1 VLTKVDN
8 HTIAVRVADLT
19 LIPLPARPAGN
30 LAGLVTLT
38 LPQGVRVGQTF
49 KMNVQQYSGVSSARR
64 AHKMLGAFQFS
75 IPVQKDAD
83 ILPRA
88 TRNLSILRYVQQT
101 IPTGSRWKAIF
112 VRWLDG
118 LAAKVAGLGGDPTK
132 VVPSPTGG
140 DTAPE
145 HPCHPEPC
153 EVRPRD
159 LWCMNIPWDECDIE
173 GEIDLKLRFRKK
185 CR

>member
-1 VLTKVDN
+1 MLTKVDN

-19 LIPLPARPAGN
+19 FIPLPARPAGN

-101 IPTGSRWKAIF
+101 IPTGAGGRPSSSAGWMASRRKLQGLVAIPQKSCHRPLAVTPRRNILATPSRARC
-112 VRWLDG
+112 VRAISG
-118 LAAKVAGLGGDPTK
+118 A
-132 VVPSPTGG
+132 
-140 DTAPE
+140 
-145 HPCHPEPC
+145 
-153 EVRPRD
+153 
-159 LWCMNIPWDECDIE
+159 
-173 GEIDLKLRFRKK
+173 
-185 CR
+185 